1 MRNTRIPVGIVLC
14 ALLSTSVS
22 CGDDD
27 NGSTGPPDPVPGT
40 FALTLGTVH
49 LDDGALVLRLQ
60 GADISQVEL
69 AAPSLYLRFLED
81 QTGVTAV
88 FVGDIV
94 SGDLLTF
101 HVPDV
106 NRPDSYSG
114 TVLEAADRSNA
125 VRASLAEYTLTVAP

>member
-1 MRNTRIPVGIVLC
+1 MRNSRIPVAIVLC

-40 FALTLGTVH
+40 LTLTLGTVH
-49 LDDGALVLRLQ
+49 PDDGALVLRLQ

-69 AAPSLYLRFLED
+69 AAPGLYLRFLED

-94 SGDLLTF
+94 SGDMLTF
-101 HVPDV
+101 YVPDMNSV
-106 NRPDSYSG
+106 ASYSG

-125 VRASLAEYTLTVAP
+125 VRGSLAEYTLTVAP

>member
-1 MRNTRIPVGIVLC
+1 MRNNRIPVAIVLC

-27 NGSTGPPDPVPGT
+27 NGSTGPPDPVPGALT
-40 FALTLGTVH
+40 LTLGTLH

-60 GADISQVEL
+60 GADITQVEL
-69 AAPSLYLRFLED
+69 AAPGLYLRFLEN

-125 VRASLAEYTLTVAP
+125 MRGSLAEYTLTVAP